1 MAKTAGRPPRSDAD
15 ILEYRSKI
23 GKHALEIYRAEG
35 FGAVSMRRLAKEVGC
50 APMTIYAHFEG
61 KTDIL
66 RYLWAD
72 VLGDMSDE
80 IQKELESIV
89 PPIERLKTAA
99 QTFVSYWINHPD
111 HFRLVFMSNDVTR
124 SDVSAFIMDD
134 KTLVHFEMFSD
145 LIRVVLPKDRDVKA
159 RTDTLISGMI
169 GIALCTNTI
178 RDYPWTDAP
187 LMTDRLLTSIIDP
200 VNAAKSAGD

>member
-1 MAKTAGRPPRSDAD
+1 MAKSAGRPPRSETD

-23 GKHALEIYRAEG
+23 ARHALAIYRAEG
-35 FGAVSMRRLAKEVGC
+35 FGAVSIRRLAKEVGC

-72 VLGDMSDE
+72 VLTDMSGE
-80 IQKELESIV
+80 IKKKLSSIV
-89 PPIERLKTAA
+89 PPAERLQIAA
-99 QTFVSYWINHPD
+99 QTFVSYWIDHPD

-124 SDVSAFIMDD
+124 ADVSRFIIDD
-134 KTLVHFEMFSD
+134 RTLAHFRMFSD
-145 LIRVVLPKDRDVKA
+145 LVEVLLPDDNNVKA

-178 RDYPWTDAP
+178 RDYPWADAVM
-187 LMTDRLLTSIIDP
+187 MTDRLLLSIIEP
-200 VNAAKSAGD
+200 VSDTPSLS

>member
-1 MAKTAGRPPRSDAD
+1 MARTAGRPPRSEME
-15 ILEYRSKI
+15 IMEYRSKI

-72 VLGDMSDE
+72 VLADMSGE
-80 IQKELESIV
+80 IQQKLKSDVV
-89 PPIERLKTAA
+89 PVQRLQIAA
-99 QTFVSYWINHPD
+99 QTFVAYWIDHPD

-124 SDVSAFIMDD
+124 ADVSTFVMDE
-134 KTLVHFEMFSD
+134 KTVAHFMMFSD
-145 LIRVVLPKDRDVKA
+145 LIQVILPDDSNIKA

-169 GIALCTNTI
+169 GIALCMNTI
-178 RDYPWTDAP
+178 PDYPWADAAV
-187 LMTDRLLTSIIDP
+187 MTDRLLTTVVAQADTA
-200 VNAAKSAGD
+200 V

>member
-1 MAKTAGRPPRSDAD
+1 MAKTAGRPPRSETD

-23 GKHALEIYRAEG
+23 GKHALGIYRAEG

-72 VLGDMSDE
+72 VLADMSDE
-80 IQKELESIV
+80 IQKKLESV
-89 PPIERLKTAA
+89 VAPVERLQTAT
-99 QTFVSYWINHPD
+99 QTFVTYWIDHPD

-124 SDVSAFIMDD
+124 TDVSTFVMGG
-134 KTLVHFEMFSD
+134 KTLAHFGMFSN
-145 LIRVVLPKDRDVKA
+145 LIHEVLPEDSNVKA

-169 GIALCTNTI
+169 GIALCMNTI
-178 RDYPWTDAP
+178 RDYPWAEAP
-187 LMTDRLLTSIIDP
+187 IMTDRLLTSIIAT
-200 VNAAKSAGD
+200 VNNTPSWE

>member
-1 MAKTAGRPPRSDAD
+1 MAKSAGRPPRSETD

-23 GKHALEIYRAEG
+23 ARHALAIYRAEG
-35 FGAVSMRRLAKEVGC
+35 FGAVSIRRLAKEVGC

-72 VLGDMSDE
+72 VLTDMSGE
-80 IQKELESIV
+80 IKKKLSSIV
-89 PPIERLKTAA
+89 PPAERLQIAA
-99 QTFVSYWINHPD
+99 QTFVSYWIDHPD

-124 SDVSAFIMDD
+124 ADVSRFIIDD
-134 KTLVHFEMFSD
+134 RTLAHFRMFSD
-145 LIRVVLPKDRDVKA
+145 LVEVLLPDDSNVKA

-178 RDYPWTDAP
+178 RDYPWADAVM
-187 LMTDRLLTSIIDP
+187 MTDRLLLSIIEP
-200 VNAAKSAGD
+200 VSDTPSLS

>member
-1 MAKTAGRPPRSDAD
+1 MAKTAGRPPRSETD
-15 ILEYRSKI
+15 ILEFRSKI
-23 GKHALEIYRAEG
+23 ARHALAIYRAEG
-35 FGAVSMRRLAKEVGC
+35 FGAISMRRLAKEVGC

-72 VLGDMSDE
+72 VLADMSNE
-80 IQKELESIV
+80 IQKELKLVVV
-89 PPIERLKTAA
+89 PVERLQTAA
-99 QTFVSYWINHPD
+99 LTFVSYWIDHPD

-124 SDVSAFIMDD
+124 SDVSTFIMDD
-134 KTLVHFEMFSD
+134 QTLVHFKMFFD
-145 LIRVVLPKDRDVKA
+145 LVQDVLPDDSNVKA

-178 RDYPWTDAP
+178 RDYPWADAP
-187 LMTDRLLTSIIDP
+187 LMTDRLLTSIMEP
-200 VNAAKSAGD
+200 VNAAL

>member
-1 MAKTAGRPPRSDAD
+1 MAKAAGRPPRSEMD

-23 GKHALEIYRAEG
+23 GKQALEIYREEG

-72 VLGDMSDE
+72 VLAEMADE
-80 IQKELESIV
+80 IRKRLKSIV
-89 PPIERLKTAA
+89 APIERLQTAA
-99 QTFVSYWINHPD
+99 QTFVAYWIDHPD
-111 HFRLVFMSNDVTR
+111 HFWLVFMLNDVTR
-124 SDVSAFIMDD
+124 ADVSTFVMDD
-134 KTLVHFEMFSD
+134 KTLAHFMLFS
-145 LIRVVLPKDRDVKA
+145 VLVQEVFPDDINVKV

-169 GIALCTNTI
+169 GIALCMNTI
-178 RDYPWTDAP
+178 RDYPWADAAV
-187 LMTDRLLTSIIDP
+187 MTDRLLKTIIAPDYT
-200 VNAAKSAGD
+200 AT

>member
-1 MAKTAGRPPRSDAD
+1 MAKTAGRPPRSETE

-23 GKHALEIYRAEG
+23 ARHALAIYRAEG

-72 VLGDMSDE
+72 VLADMSDE
-80 IQKELESIV
+80 IQKKLNSV
-89 PPIERLKTAA
+89 VAPSERLQIAA
-99 QTFVSYWINHPD
+99 ETFVSYWIDHPD

-124 SDVSAFIMDD
+124 SDVSTFIMDD
-134 KTLVHFEMFSD
+134 QNLVHFKMFSD
-145 LIRVVLPKDRDVKA
+145 LVQSVEPDENNFKA

-178 RDYPWTDAP
+178 RDYPWADAQ
-187 LMTDRLLTSIIDP
+187 LMTDRLLTSIIAP
-200 VNAAKSAGD
+200 TSSAR